1 MVRHQHIQEGLLHPT
16 SPQREQ
22 VFRFCC
28 FYCQACMAR
37 GKPPQL
43 DTISLI
49 KFPLFNLQLRLL
61 FLPTVGEILDV

>member
-1 MVRHQHIQEGLLHPT
+1 ME
-16 SPQREQ
+16 
-22 VFRFCC
+22 
-28 FYCQACMAR
+28 R
-37 GKPPQL
+37 GKPPHL